1 VSKSPKQQLQC
12 KVNCGGLG
20 TYVSTRKL
28 GQNKSNDCGID
39 VIANTRGA
47 SDCSVAKCRALLEH
61 QVHSELLS
69 VTVKYHVRPLGHPTI
84 NMKGSL
90 RPSSVQLLSRGIR
103 TRTLLSATSSSSA
116 PQFSTTNRIPENR
129 ILDPVRIPP
138 NFHNYL
144 QHASAS
150 NILLLL
156 LFSTSACASCRVITP
171 LLEDLVKSRGQQPS
185 DKFQGLNFAEV
196 ELDSPDNSNGN
207 MMDLGVEFGV
217 TSMPTLMGFGGRRAE
232 RITDRVVDTN
242 MMGDRRR
249 MEAWVDEVM
258 RKGDPSGTGSGGG
271 GGGLLS
277 KLFG

>member
-1 VSKSPKQQLQC
+1 
-12 KVNCGGLG
+12 
-20 TYVSTRKL
+20 
-28 GQNKSNDCGID
+28 
-39 VIANTRGA
+39 
-47 SDCSVAKCRALLEH
+47 
-61 QVHSELLS
+61 
-69 VTVKYHVRPLGHPTI
+69 
-84 NMKGSL
+84 MKGSFTTSTL
-90 RPSSVQLLSRGIR
+90 QSMSRGTRTRFLLSTSTSTTHFSTSKPQLLN
-103 TRTLLSATSSSSA
+103 
-116 PQFSTTNRIPENR
+116 QNRL
-129 ILDPVRIPP
+129 LDPIRIPP
-138 NFHNYL
+138 TFHNYL
-144 QHASAS
+144 RQASAS

-171 LLEDLVKSRGQQPS
+171 LLEDLVHSRPQKPS
-185 DKFQGLNFAEV
+185 DKFQELSFAEV

-232 RITDRVVDTN
+232 RVTDRVVDTG

-258 RKGDPSGTGSGGG
+258 QKGDPSPGAGGG

>member
-1 VSKSPKQQLQC
+1 
-12 KVNCGGLG
+12 
-20 TYVSTRKL
+20 
-28 GQNKSNDCGID
+28 
-39 VIANTRGA
+39 
-47 SDCSVAKCRALLEH
+47 
-61 QVHSELLS
+61 
-69 VTVKYHVRPLGHPTI
+69 
-84 NMKGSL
+84 MKGSL
-90 RPSSVQLLSRGIR
+90 RPSSLQLLSKGTR
-103 TRTLLSATSSSSA
+103 TRILLSATSNSSA
-116 PQFSTTNRIPENR
+116 PHFSTTNRRPENR
-129 ILDPVRIPP
+129 VLDPIRIPP

-144 QHASAS
+144 QQASAS

-171 LLEDLVKSRGQQPS
+171 LLEDLVHSRNQQPD
-185 DKFQGLNFAEV
+185 DKFRSLNFAEV

-232 RITDRVVDTN
+232 RVTDRVVDTN

-258 RKGDPSGTGSGGG
+258 KKGDPSPGSGDG